1 MMKCVTCADEA
12 VPVRLV
18 ALLADGMARVDTGA
32 SLEEVNVE
40 LVDARVGETLL
51 VHARVAIGK
60 LA

>member
-1 MMKCVTCADEA
+1 
-12 VPVRLV
+12 
-18 ALLADGMARVDTGA
+18 MARVDTGA